1 MSVKS
6 FLIEN
11 NELMKEWNWDR
22 NNELGLDPYKVT
34 SGSPKKVWWICSI
47 GHEWQSSPNN
57 RSKPSRPSCP
67 YCGNRRVLKGYNDL
81 KTRTPEL
88 AKEWN
93 YAKNEGLSPDEIM
106 PFSNKK
112 VWWICPKEHEYQAS
126 PNNRNKPSGCPT
138 CKMEKQTSIP
148 EKIIFYY
155 INKLFPDALGNYNA
169 AFLNKKNLDIFIPSI
184 RLGIE
189 YDGEAWHKD
198 PRHDSLKTK
207 LCTENN
213 IQLIRFREPKCP
225 DLNDESIIYK
235 LDKNVNDNSNMDE
248 PIKWLL
254 NLIKEKFHIDINF
267 DVNVDRD
274 YTEILNTIEMY
285 EKENSL
291 GKLRPELLQQWD
303 YSKNKNISPYEV
315 TVGSSKMIWWK
326 CNSEHSYKMVISSK
340 TIGRN
345 CPLCAKISRPIE
357 RNKTYIKQNGSLL
370 EKFPELS
377 REWNYEKNEKINPEN
392 VTTRSHKIVWWKCSK
407 CKHEWESTVDNRTK
421 GQGCPK
427 CAYKKRPETRRINKI
442 GNKGSLLDNN
452 PTLAKEWHP
461 TKNGDLLPSD
471 VLSGSTKK
479 VWWIGECGHEWDA
492 TINSRN
498 SGRGCSYCANQRV
511 LKGFNDLETINYQL
525 AKEWH
530 PTKNEDLKPTEV
542 VANSDKKVW
551 WIGKCGHE
559 WDAMINSRN
568 SRGIGC
574 PYCSNRKVLKGFND
588 LETINYQLAR
598 EWHPTKNGDLEPTEV
613 VANSGK
619 RVWWLGECGHEWAT
633 SIYHRNSGRGC
644 PYCANR
650 KALKG
655 FNDLETIN
663 YQLAREWHP
672 TKNEDLKPTEV
683 VANSDKKVWWIGK
696 CGHEWDAMIRSR
708 NSRGMGCPYCSNRKA
723 LKGYNELAIES

>member
-1 MSVKS
+1 MSAKR
-6 FLIEN
+6 FLIDN
-11 NELMKEWNWDR
+11 KELMKEWNWDR
-22 NNELGLDPYKVT
+22 NNKLGLYPYKVT
-34 SGSPKKVWWICSI
+34 AGSPKKVWWICAL

-106 PFSNKK
+106 PFSNQK
-112 VWWICPKEHEYQAS
+112 VWWICPKGHEYQSS
-126 PNNRNKPSGCPT
+126 PNNRNKPSGCSI

-155 INKLFPDALGNYNA
+155 INKLFPDALENHNA
-169 AFLNKKNLDIFIPSI
+169 AFLNKMNLDIFIPSI

-198 PRHDSLKTK
+198 PGHDSLKTK
-207 LCTENN
+207 LCTENS

-225 DLNDESIIYK
+225 ELNDESIIYK
-235 LDKNVNDNSNMDE
+235 LDKNVNNNSNMDE

-254 NLIKEKFHIDINF
+254 NLIKEKYHIDYNF

-291 GKLRPELLQQWD
+291 GKLRPELLQEWD

-315 TVGSSKMIWWK
+315 TVGSSKVIWWK
-326 CNSEHSYKMVISSK
+326 CNNEHSYKMVISSR

-427 CAYKKRPETRRINKI
+427 CSYKKRPETRRINKI
-442 GNKGSLLDNN
+442 RNNGSLLDNN
-452 PTLAKEWHP
+452 PTLAKEWHL
-461 TKNGDLLPSD
+461 TKNGNLLPSD
-471 VLSGSTKK
+471 VLSGSIKK
-479 VWWIGECGHEWDA
+479 VWWIGECGHEWEA

-498 SGRGCSYCANQRV
+498 SGNGCSYCSNQ
-511 LKGFNDLETINYQL
+511 
-525 AKEWH
+525 
-530 PTKNEDLKPTEV
+530 
-542 VANSDKKVW
+542 
-551 WIGKCGHE
+551 
-559 WDAMINSRN
+559 
-568 SRGIGC
+568 
-574 PYCSNRKVLKGFND
+574 KVLKGFND
-588 LETINYQLAR
+588 LATINYQLAR
-598 EWHPTKNGDLEPTEV
+598 EWHPTKN
-613 VANSGK
+613 K
-619 RVWWLGECGHEWAT
+619 
-633 SIYHRNSGRGC
+633 
-644 PYCANR
+644 
-650 KALKG
+650 
-655 FNDLETIN
+655 
-663 YQLAREWHP
+663 
-672 TKNEDLKPTEV
+672 DLKPTEV

-708 NSRGMGCPYCSNRKA
+708 NSGGRGCPYCSNRKV
-723 LKGYNELAIES
+723 LKGYNDLETINFQLAREWHPTKNGDLKPTEVVANSGKRVWWLGECGHEWATSIYHRNNGTNCPMCTKNRRGK